1 MEVMRRYSN
10 CRIGFAAFLLLV
22 FATGCSDH
30 DKPGE
35 NPTVTAPTVSS
46 VAPLDAASGACS
58 STVVTATFSAAM
70 NPASIDGV
78 TFTLTGPGTAAV
90 AGVVSYSA
98 SSNTATFTPTSTLA
112 LGTIYTA
119 TITTGA
125 TDAYGIALA
134 SNYVWAFTTG
144 TSPCAPPAVASE
156 IPANAATGVCPA
168 TVVTATF
175 SEAMNA
181 ATISA
186 TTFTLA
192 GPGTT
197 AVAGAVSYA
206 GSTATFTPSSALALN
221 TVYTATIT
229 TGAQDPSGN
238 ALAANFVWTFT
249 TSTTACAA
257 PTVVSV
263 APANGA
269 TAICPNTLLTATFSE
284 AMQSSTINGTTF
296 TLTGPGTTSVP
307 GTVTYVG
314 SSDVATFSPTS
325 PLALNT
331 LYTATITTGAQDL
344 AGDRLATDSPHP
356 PPHARRRK
364 SRTVTARTWCG
375 PRIVR
380 SKRKRGGG
388 MREGKEDADKERRRA
403 TETTEGSGANTRCEG
418 GGGKGRKKRQSE
430 KPPRHGEAGESDYER
445 KRARQDESPTHRT
458 PAHGPNR
465 GPPER
470 PAQTGARMVE
480 TPTDTRRP
488 ALEQLPSVPI
498 LY

>member
-229 TGAQDPSGN
+229 TGAQDPSRER
-238 ALAANFVWTFT
+238 
-249 TSTTACAA
+249 
-257 PTVVSV
+257 VSRQLRV
-263 APANGA
+263 DFHHEHHGMR
-269 TAICPNTLLTATFSE
+269 CSHCGF
-284 AMQSSTINGTTF
+284 
-296 TLTGPGTTSVP
+296 
-307 GTVTYVG
+307 G
-314 SSDVATFSPTS
+314 SSCEWSNCHLSQYF
-325 PLALNT
+325 
-331 LYTATITTGAQDL
+331 I
-344 AGDRLATDSPHP
+344 DRDFQ
-356 PPHARRRK
+356 
-364 SRTVTARTWCG
+364 
-375 PRIVR
+375 R
-380 SKRKRGGG
+380 S
-388 MREGKEDADKERRRA
+388 DAVFHH
-403 TETTEGSGANTRCEG
+403 
-418 GGGKGRKKRQSE
+418 Q
-430 KPPRHGEAGESDYER
+430 RHNVYVD
-445 KRARQDESPTHRT
+445 
-458 PAHGPNR
+458 
-465 GPPER
+465 
-470 PAQTGARMVE
+470 GARNHVRAGNSYIRWVKRCR
-480 TPTDTRRP
+480 D
-488 ALEQLPSVPI
+488 L
-498 LY
+498 